1 MPYSGPGR
9 ELLQLI
15 SEGFVFVDSEFRIQE
30 INKVGLELARR
41 PRSDFIGRDLWQLA
55 PQLKGS
61 QVKRLIMRAM
71 RERRP
76 VSFELLHNWADG
88 RQSWLEIRA
97 HPAEGGLAVFY
108 RDISDKKRSEEELK
122 RAQAELMHASR
133 LSAMGTMAST
143 LAHELAQPLTSA
155 GSAIEAARRMLR
167 ALPAEQAR
175 EPRHALGVAG
185 ASVQRASELLK
196 RLRAFVAK
204 GRVRAK
210 TQDLPSIIADAS
222 VLMFPE
228 AQREGVEIQFSLDR
242 HARWVKADAIQ
253 VQQVLINLIKN
264 SIEAMHEAD
273 ERRIIISTAA
283 VSPRAIEVAVEDTGP
298 GLDPAAAGDLFAPF
312 HSTKQEGLG
321 VGLSISRTIVEN
333 HGGRIEVDTDRD
345 RRTRVSITLPI
356 AKAGADAGL
365 DEAA

>member
-15 SEGFVFVDSEFRIQE
+15 SEGFVFVDREFRIRE

-41 PRSDFIGRDLWQLA
+41 PRSDFIGRSVWDLA
-55 PQLKGS
+55 PELKNS
-61 QVKRLIMRAM
+61 RLMRLLVRSM
-71 RERRP
+71 RDRTP
-76 VSFELLHNWADG
+76 VSAEHLHNWADG

-97 HPAEGGLAVFY
+97 HPAEDGLAVFY
-108 RDISDKKRSEEELK
+108 RDITSQKKSEEELK
-122 RAQAELMHASR
+122 RAQSELMHASR

-155 GSAIEAARRMLR
+155 GNAIEAVRRMLR
-167 ALPAEQAR
+167 NFPGEEGR

-185 ASVQRASELLK
+185 ASVQRASEILK

-204 GRVRAK
+204 GQVQAE

-228 AQREGVEIQFSLDR
+228 AQREGVEIQFRLDR
-242 HARWVKADAIQ
+242 QAKWVKADAIQ

-264 SIEAMHEAD
+264 SIEAMHDVD

-283 VSPRAIEVAVEDTGP
+283 LSPRDIEVAVEDTGP
-298 GLDPAAAGDLFAPF
+298 GLDPGVAGDLFAPF
-312 HSTKQEGLG
+312 HSTKEEGLG
-321 VGLSISRTIVEN
+321 VGLSISKTIVEA
-333 HGGRIEVDTDRD
+333 HGGRIEAEPGERGGAAF
-345 RRTRVSITLPI
+345 RFTLPR
-356 AKAGADAGL
+356 GSGPD
-365 DEAA
+365 